1 MRNLIDTIFA
11 PVLAWLNGIADRLS
25 DLSVPVSRP
34 LILGRYFGYFS
45 WLGPYWTTFITTTCT
60 LAFIYMI
67 VYFIRSQ
74 SDLFLRF
81 KNMIKW
87 W

>member
-1 MRNLIDTIFA
+1 MRNLIDTIFG
-11 PVLAWLNGIADRLS
+11 PVLNWLNNISQSIR

-34 LILGRYFGYFS
+34 LDPSKYFGYFGF
-45 WLGPYWTTFITTTCT
+45 LGSHWITLITTVMT
-60 LAFIYMI
+60 LGFIYLLLYLI
-67 VYFIRSQ
+67 VTNIG
-74 SDLFLRF
+74 LLIKF